1 MPNKTTT
8 PKVSRA
14 VIARLP
20 RYYRYL
26 RELVSKD
33 ILRISSGELA
43 KLMGVTAS
51 QIRQDLGCF
60 GGFGQQGYGYNVKDL
75 YKTIG
80 DILGMNE
87 SYSAILIGAGN
98 LGKSLAT
105 GTIFVGRGVHLS
117 GIFDSDPKKIGSEV
131 GEFTVLPMS
140 ELEASVKEWKPTIAV
155 LTVPRV
161 AAKEVEAMLS
171 SFDFKG
177 VWNFTGEELTAGVD
191 VPKDWSV
198 ENVQFG
204 DLLMTLCYEIHAKE
218 QNETNE
224 TNEN

>member
-1 MPNKTTT
+1 MQNKTTT
-8 PKVSRA
+8 TTVSKA
-14 VIARLP
+14 VIGRLP

-33 ILRISSGELA
+33 VLRISSGELA
-43 KLMGVTAS
+43 KMMNVTAS

-60 GGFGQQGYGYNVKDL
+60 GGFGQQGYGYHVKDL

-80 DILGMNE
+80 DILGMNA

-155 LTVPRV
+155 LTVPRA
-161 AAKEVEAMLS
+161 AAKEVAAMLCPL
-171 SFDFKG
+171 DFKG
-177 VWNFTGEELTAGVD
+177 IWYFTGEELTAGVD

-204 DLLMTLCYEIHAKE
+204 DLLMTLCYESHAKE